1 MLKFFRL
8 FIEQFWRFFISL
20 KLTFVL
26 LVFIGIGAFLGMYF
40 DQTLT
45 FEEFLQINQ
54 QNSFY
59 FLLNIFDLN
68 DAFHSWWFSLVI
80 VLLAF
85 NLIVC
90 SFERLPRIYF
100 DAIAKRP
107 YLTDRRLLGLSLK
120 KSFTVS
126 SYEEGIEK
134 IKKFFNS
141 SYQKLDTFL
150 EYEFFYKEHDKYAR
164 FGVYVVHIA
173 LLIIMFS
180 SIIATQ
186 LGVDATVLIKEG
198 DKKRF
203 VEAKGVGGITYKH
216 DLGFYIGCKDFR
228 LLTFSDNTPMEYESD
243 LFIADEQNNIIKSQ
257 TVRVNNPL
265 SYNGYTF
272 YQSTFREIPQSN
284 KSIIIVVKDVE
295 NKSDKKYTVDL
306 NQIVKLNDNY
316 SFFVGE
322 FYEDFA
328 GLGEAIR
335 INIDKSGEKTFFH
348 IFRRYP
354 EYDYK
359 VREDEYNFTFL
370 ATDNQYASG
379 LSIGKVPGV
388 SFIFLGF
395 FILLIGLY
403 LCFFRMPIR
412 YFARITK
419 KDDIFMI
426 DVAAQAFRNQD
437 LAKKCFLNKVSLIHK
452 E

>member
-120 KSFTVS
+120 KNFTVS

-150 EYEFFYKEHDKYAR
+150 EYEFFYKS
-164 FGVYVVHIA
+164 V
-173 LLIIMFS
+173 
-180 SIIATQ
+180 
-186 LGVDATVLIKEG
+186 
-198 DKKRF
+198 
-203 VEAKGVGGITYKH
+203 
-216 DLGFYIGCKDFR
+216 
-228 LLTFSDNTPMEYESD
+228 
-243 LFIADEQNNIIKSQ
+243 
-257 TVRVNNPL
+257 
-265 SYNGYTF
+265 
-272 YQSTFREIPQSN
+272 
-284 KSIIIVVKDVE
+284 
-295 NKSDKKYTVDL
+295 
-306 NQIVKLNDNY
+306 
-316 SFFVGE
+316 
-322 FYEDFA
+322 
-328 GLGEAIR
+328 
-335 INIDKSGEKTFFH
+335 
-348 IFRRYP
+348 
-354 EYDYK
+354 
-359 VREDEYNFTFL
+359 
-370 ATDNQYASG
+370 
-379 LSIGKVPGV
+379 
-388 SFIFLGF
+388 
-395 FILLIGLY
+395 
-403 LCFFRMPIR
+403 
-412 YFARITK
+412 
-419 KDDIFMI
+419 
-426 DVAAQAFRNQD
+426 
-437 LAKKCFLNKVSLIHK
+437 
-452 E
+452 